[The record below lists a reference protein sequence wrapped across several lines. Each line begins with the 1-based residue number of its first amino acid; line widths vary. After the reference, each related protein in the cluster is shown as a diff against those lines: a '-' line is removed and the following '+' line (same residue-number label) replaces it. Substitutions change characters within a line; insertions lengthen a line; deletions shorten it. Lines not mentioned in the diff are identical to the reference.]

1 MIQNLSTRLNSAA
14 DANFKSV
21 FGTAT
26 VAEEP
31 RDCTVQS
38 ASAYKSNGGVARNI
52 TVLGLKQICSN
63 VAQPCNDRKTLP
75 LMQFPIVFLAL
86 PLLQKNLGTA
96 PFSQH
101 LRINPR
107 VGLLGILLSW
117 VEEGFS
123 AGLFHTRKSREGPRT
138 EQDLEILKVL
148 GPLVPG
154 SKDPEG
160 QGIKSSRT

>member
-52 TVLGLKQICSN
+52 TVLGLKQIC
-63 VAQPCNDRKTLP
+63 NDRKT
-75 LMQFPIVFLAL
+75 
-86 PLLQKNLGTA
+86 
-96 PFSQH
+96 H
-101 LRINPR
+101 
-107 VGLLGILLSW
+107 LLGLTSEIQW
-117 VEEGFS
+117 FDV
-123 AGLFHTRKSREGPRT
+123 RKH
-138 EQDLEILKVL
+138 
-148 GPLVPG
+148 
-154 SKDPEG
+154 
-160 QGIKSSRT
+160 